1 MRIAYFDT
9 VAGISGDMTLGAFIS
24 AGVELEQLQNELLK
38 LNLTGYELKTETVTR
53 SGISTVKL
61 SVVVHKQP
69 HYHRHLKDIY
79 TIIDSSKLNDK
90 VKDSAKKIFL
100 ELAKAEASVHNTTI
114 EKIHFHEVGAVD
126 AIVDIV
132 GTAICLDILN
142 IEKIFSSPVKLGS
155 GGFVETE
162 HGRMPIPTPATVE
175 LLKYYPTVLTDI
187 PFELTTPTGASIVKA
202 LSNGI
207 IAFENILVK
216 SIGYGAGS
224 RDLGEVPNLLRIF
237 IAELLPT
244 TTDEDVVII
253 ETNIDDMNPEIYPY
267 VIEKLLTTGAHDAY
281 LTPII
286 MKKGRPGILLSA
298 LAAKSNLQD
307 IVNIIF
313 QQTTTLGVRI
323 REIQRKKLSRSSK
336 TVRTSFGD
344 VKVKAI
350 QVDGVERLTPEFE
363 ECKRIAEQL
372 NMPIIEIY
380 KNIAQDLTS
389 PANK

>member
-1 MRIAYFDT
+1 MRIAYLDT
-9 VAGISGDMTLGAFIS
+9 IAGISGDMTLGAFIS
-24 AGVELEQLQNELLK
+24 AGVKLEQLQNELLK
-38 LNLTGYELKTETVTR
+38 LNLTGYKLKTETVTR
-53 SGISTVKL
+53 SGISAVKL
-61 SVVVHKQP
+61 SVIVHEQP
-69 HYHRHLKDIY
+69 HYHRHLKDIH
-79 TIIDSSKLNDK
+79 TIIDSSTLNDK
-90 VKDSAKKIFL
+90 VKDNAKKIFL
-100 ELAKAEASVHNTTI
+100 ELAKAEASVHNKTI

-142 IEKIFSSPVKLGS
+142 IEKVFSSPVKLGS

-162 HGRMPIPTPATVE
+162 HGRMPIPTPATIE
-175 LLKYYPTVLTDI
+175 LLKNYPTVLTDI

-202 LSNGI
+202 LSNGLI
-207 IAFENILVK
+207 SFEKILVK

-237 IAELLPT
+237 IAELLHT
-244 TTDEDVVII
+244 TTDEDAVII

-267 VIEKLLTTGAHDAY
+267 VIEKLLEAGAHDAY

-298 LAAKSNLQD
+298 LASKSNLEE

-336 TVRTSFGD
+336 TVKTSFGD

-350 QVDGVERLTPEFE
+350 QVDGIERLTPEFE
-363 ECKRIAEQL
+363 ECKRISDKH
-372 NMPIIEIY
+372 NIPIIEVY
-380 KNIAQDLTS
+380 KFFEKELQSLTLT
-389 PANK
+389 

>member
-1 MRIAYFDT
+1 MRIAYLDT
-9 VAGISGDMTLGAFIS
+9 IAGISGDMTLGAFIS
-24 AGVELEQLQNELLK
+24 AGVKLEQLQNELLK
-38 LNLTGYELKTETVTR
+38 VNLTGYELKTETVTR
-53 SGISTVKL
+53 SGISAVKL
-61 SVVVHKQP
+61 NVVVHKEP

-79 TIIDSSKLNDK
+79 TIIDASTLNDK
-90 VKDSAKKIFL
+90 IKDNAKKIFL
-100 ELAKAEASVHNTTI
+100 ELAKAEASVHDTTI

-142 IEKIFSSPVKLGS
+142 IEKVFSSPVKLGN

-175 LLKYYPTVLTDI
+175 LLKNYPTVLTDI

-207 IAFENILVK
+207 ISFENILVK

-253 ETNIDDMNPEIYPY
+253 ETNIDDLNPEIYPY
-267 VIEKLLTTGAHDAY
+267 VIEKLLIAGAHDAY
-281 LTPII
+281 LIPII

-298 LAAKSNLQD
+298 MAAKSNLRD

-323 REIQRKKLSRSSK
+323 QELHRKTLLRSSK

-344 VKVKAI
+344 IKVKAI
-350 QVDGVERLTPEFE
+350 QVDGIERLTPEFE
-363 ECKRIAEQL
+363 ECKRIADEK
-372 NMPIIEIY
+372 NIPIIEVY
-380 KNIAQDLTS
+380 KIFEKELSSFTT
-389 PANK
+389 

>member
-1 MRIAYFDT
+1 MMRIAYLDT
-9 VAGISGDMTLGAFIS
+9 IAGISGDMTLGAFIS
-24 AGVELEQLQNELLK
+24 AGVKLEQLQNELLK
-38 LNLTGYELKTETVTR
+38 VNLTGYELKTETVTR
-53 SGISTVKL
+53 SGISAVKL
-61 SVVVHKQP
+61 NVVVHKEP

-79 TIIDSSKLNDK
+79 TIIDASTLNDK
-90 VKDSAKKIFL
+90 IKDNAKKIFL
-100 ELAKAEASVHNTTI
+100 ELAKAEASVHDTTI

-142 IEKIFSSPVKLGS
+142 IEKVFSSPVKLGN

-175 LLKYYPTVLTDI
+175 LLKNYPTVLTDI

-207 IAFENILVK
+207 ISFENILVK

-253 ETNIDDMNPEIYPY
+253 ETNIDDLNPEIYPY
-267 VIEKLLTTGAHDAY
+267 VIEKLLIAGAHDAY
-281 LTPII
+281 LIPII

-298 LAAKSNLQD
+298 MAAKSNLRD

-323 REIQRKKLSRSSK
+323 QELHRKTLLRSSK

-344 VKVKAI
+344 IKVKAI
-350 QVDGVERLTPEFE
+350 QVDGIERLTPEFE
-363 ECKRIAEQL
+363 ECKRIADEK
-372 NMPIIEIY
+372 NIPIIEVY
-380 KNIAQDLTS
+380 KIFEKELSSFTT
-389 PANK
+389 